1 MSPLELFRRNQKV
14 TMTFLILLAMFAFVV
29 LPTVSEYMRRTGPG
43 MTDPVLAE
51 FNGVSL
57 TASRV
62 NGFTQKHYATVQYL
76 RKLAEETIRRGGT
89 PKVPGF
95 TFDQQSN
102 QIQSVGIN
110 GSPSDDMSI
119 RTLQFA
125 AEAQEQGFALD
136 DTSLDIWMEQFTDGK
151 LSEREMFALLRR
163 ETNNQMGQY
172 QLYDMLRKQL
182 LANLYLRGASATVA
196 RGQFPL
202 QSPLDHWNNFLKLN
216 QKATINAYGVLV
228 DDYVAETDANP
239 SESEVVAVYEAGKDR
254 YPNDQ
259 SPEPGFRRRET
270 ASFEYVLGELQA
282 FRDAEVAKLSEEEIK
297 AEYEQRKAG
306 GAFQLPA
313 DVVIL
318 PETTEPETTQPET
331 TQPETTQPETTQP
344 ETTQPE
350 TTQPETTEPETTQPA
365 EPGESEPA
373 AADES
378 KQMKDE
384 TADEP
389 PAEDTPAADDS
400 ESAEDTRAAQQEQVE
415 AFSKELEEAGNL
427 DDATGDSGDQSAIA
441 PDRNG
446 VRLVVM
452 QSDVS
457 TETAAPQQD
466 EPQQDEETAT
476 EKTEPE
482 TASAES
488 ETAAEPETSAEETA
502 TEEMEAAEPEPRYR
516 PFEEVRDQIAQT
528 MVDGP
533 AREARDQAIAKLRN
547 VMRKYSRA
555 RAIYGDGTD
564 ATTPPPERPNLKAL
578 AEELGLSYRKIGPFD
593 PVSLADEPI
602 ADSVEESTALTQRGV
617 PFAAMMFGVEGQ
629 VIKQERFTPATSVDL
644 ESQRTYLS
652 WKTEEKEAYTP
663 ELDEVRDEVVAA
675 IRFAQARELAKQAA
689 EAMAETA
696 NSGTSLEELVP
707 EDRQENYFKD
717 LGPFSWLNMVGFG
730 SFTIGNIPELD
741 SIDEDFMKTVFNAEG
756 GKHVVAP
763 NGPKRVYY
771 VIKRTSLQPATSDL
785 RAIFSQ
791 QSERI
796 MAMFMSDGTAGKV
809 QQGFFETID
818 EKTGFE
824 QYQLPQ

>member
-1 MSPLELFRRNQKV
+1 
-14 TMTFLILLAMFAFVV
+14 MTFLILLAMFAFVV

-125 AEAQEQGFALD
+125 AEAQKQGFELD

-182 LANLYLRGASATVA
+182 LSALYFRGASATVA

-254 YPNDQ
+254 YGDDQ

-282 FRDAEVAKLSEEEIK
+282 FRDAEVAKLSEEDIK
-297 AEYEQRKAG
+297 AEYERRKAG

-313 DVVIL
+313 DVVIM
-318 PETTEPETTQPET
+318 PETTEPETTP
-331 TQPETTQPETTQP
+331 
-344 ETTQPE
+344 
-350 TTQPETTEPETTQPA
+350 PA
-365 EPGESEPA
+365 EPADSEPA

-378 KQMKDE
+378 KQMKE
-384 TADEP
+384 ESTDEP
-389 PAEDTPAADDS
+389 PAENNPAPDNSD
-400 ESAEDTRAAQQEQVE
+400 SAEDTQAAQKEQVE

-427 DDATGDSGDQSAIA
+427 DDATPDTPDTDDQSAID

-457 TETAAPQQD
+457 TETGEPQQD
-466 EPQQDEETAT
+466 EPQQDSETATEETAT
-476 EKTEPE
+476 EPESPAEPAPPAKPE
-482 TASAES
+482 TAS
-488 ETAAEPETSAEETA
+488 EPETSAEETT
-502 TEEMEAAEPEPRYR
+502 TEEMEATEPEPRYR

-533 AREARDQAIAKLRN
+533 AREARDQAIARLRN

-602 ADSVEESTALTQRGV
+602 ANSVEESTALTQRGV

-629 VIKQERFTPATSVDL
+629 VIKQELFTPATSVDL

-696 NSGTSLEELVP
+696 NGGTSLEELVP

-763 NGPKRVYY
+763 NGPERVYY

-796 MAMFMSDGTAGKV
+796 MAMFMSDGTAAKV
-809 QQGFFETID
+809 QQGFFEAID
-818 EKTGFE
+818 DKTGFE

>member
-1 MSPLELFRRNQKV
+1 
-14 TMTFLILLAMFAFVV
+14 MTFLILLAMFAFVV
-29 LPTVSEYMRRTGPG
+29 LPTVSEYMQRSGPG

-297 AEYEQRKAG
+297 AEYERRKAG

-318 PETTEPETTQPET
+318 SETTEPETTEPETTEPEMT
-331 TQPETTQPETTQP
+331 E
-344 ETTQPE
+344 
-350 TTQPETTEPETTQPA
+350 PETTEPAETTPPA
-365 EPGESEPA
+365 EPAASEPADSEPA
-373 AADES
+373 AEEAKE
-378 KQMKDE
+378 MKE
-384 TADEP
+384 EPTDEP
-389 PAEDTPAADDS
+389 PAENTPAADDS
-400 ESAEDTRAAQQEQVE
+400 ESAEDTQAAQQEQVE
-415 AFSKELEEAGNL
+415 TFSKELEEAGNL
-427 DDATGDSGDQSAIA
+427 DDATPETDDQSAINSA
-441 PDRNG
+441 PNG

-457 TETAAPQQD
+457 TETASSQQD

-476 EKTEPE
+476 EPETTEPE
-482 TASAES
+482 STPT
-488 ETAAEPETSAEETA
+488 ETAAEPETTAEETA

-593 PVSLADEPI
+593 PVALADEPI
-602 ADSVEESTALTQRGV
+602 ANSVEESTALTQRGV

-629 VIKQERFTPATSVDL
+629 VIKQELFTPATTVDL

-696 NSGTSLEELVP
+696 NGGTSLQELVP

-741 SIDEDFMKTVFNAEG
+741 SIDEDFMKTVFNADG
-756 GKHVVAP
+756 AKHVVAP

>member
-1 MSPLELFRRNQKV
+1 M
-14 TMTFLILLAMFAFVV
+14 
-29 LPTVSEYMRRTGPG
+29 
-43 MTDPVLAE
+43 
-51 FNGVSL
+51 
-57 TASRV
+57 
-62 NGFTQKHYATVQYL
+62 
-76 RKLAEETIRRGGT
+76 IRRGGT

-95 TFDQQSN
+95 TFDQQTN

-125 AEAQEQGFALD
+125 AEAQKQGFELD

-182 LANLYLRGASATVA
+182 LSNLYFRGASATVA

-216 QKATINAYGVLV
+216 QKATINAYGLLV

-239 SESEVVAVYEAGKDR
+239 SETEVVAVYEAGKDR

-282 FRDAEVAKLSEEEIK
+282 FRDAEVAKLSEDEIK
-297 AEYEQRKAG
+297 AEYERRKAG

-318 PETTEPETTQPET
+318 PETTEPAETTP
-331 TQPETTQPETTQP
+331 
-344 ETTQPE
+344 
-350 TTQPETTEPETTQPA
+350 PA
-365 EPGESEPA
+365 EPGDAEPSDAEPSDAEPA
-373 AADES
+373 AEEA
-378 KQMKDE
+378 KQMKE
-384 TADEP
+384 EPTDEP
-389 PAEDTPAADDS
+389 PAANTPADDNS
-400 ESAEDTRAAQQEQVE
+400 DSAEDTQAAQKEQVE

-427 DDATGDSGDQSAIA
+427 DGATPDSDDQSAID

-457 TETAAPQQD
+457 TETA
-466 EPQQDEETAT
+466 EPQQDDETATDETATDETATEETAT
-476 EKTEPE
+476 EPETTEPE
-482 TASAES
+482 TTSVEP
-488 ETAAEPETSAEETA
+488 EPAAEPAPPAEEAA
-502 TEEMEAAEPEPRYR
+502 TEDIEAAEPEPRYR

-533 AREARDQAIAKLRN
+533 AREARDQAIAKARN

-578 AEELGLSYRKIGPFD
+578 AEDLGLSYRKIGPFD
-593 PVSLADEPI
+593 PVALADEPI
-602 ADSVEESTALTQRGV
+602 ANSVEESTALTQRGV

-629 VIKQERFTPATSVDL
+629 VIKQELFTPATSVDL

-696 NSGTSLEELVP
+696 NGGTSLEELVR

-741 SIDEDFMKTVFNAEG
+741 SIDEDFMKTVFHADG
-756 GKHVVAP
+756 AKHIVAP
-763 NGPKRVYY
+763 NGPKRVFY
-771 VIKRTSLQPATSDL
+771 VVKRTSLQPATSDL

-796 MAMFMSDGTAGKV
+796 MAMFMSDGTAAKV
-809 QQGFFETID
+809 QQGFFEAID

>member
-76 RKLAEETIRRGGT
+76 RRLAEETIRRGGT

-102 QIQSVGIN
+102 QVQSVGIN

-125 AEAQEQGFALD
+125 AEAQKQGFELD

-151 LSEREMFALLRR
+151 LSQREMFALLRR

-182 LANLYLRGASATVA
+182 LSALYFRGASATVA

-254 YPNDQ
+254 YDDDQ

-270 ASFEYVLGELQA
+270 ATFEYVLGELQA
-282 FRDAEVAKLSEEEIK
+282 FRDAEVAKLSEDDIK
-297 AEYEQRKAG
+297 AEYERRKAG

-313 DVVIL
+313 DVVIM
-318 PETTEPETTQPET
+318 PETTEPESTDAET
-331 TQPETTQPETTQP
+331 TKPEMAEPAETTP
-344 ETTQPE
+344 
-350 TTQPETTEPETTQPA
+350 PA
-365 EPGESEPA
+365 ETGDAEKTDDSDAPAEPA

-378 KQMKDE
+378 EEMKE
-384 TADEP
+384 AAATEP
-389 PAEDTPAADDS
+389 PAENTPAGDDS
-400 ESAEDTRAAQQEQVE
+400 DSAADTQAAQQEQVE
-415 AFSKELEEAGNL
+415 AFSKELEQAGDL
-427 DDATGDSGDQSAIA
+427 DDATLDATPDSDDQSAI
-441 PDRNG
+441 DSRRNG
-446 VRLVVM
+446 VRLVVT
-452 QSDVS
+452 QSDAA
-457 TETAAPQQD
+457 TETA
-466 EPQQDEETAT
+466 EPQQDAETAET
-476 EKTEPE
+476 ETTTEPETTAEPE
-482 TASAES
+482 TAS
-488 ETAAEPETSAEETA
+488 EEK
-502 TEEMEAAEPEPRYR
+502 EDPQPEPRYR

-533 AREARDQAIAKLRN
+533 AREARDQAIAKARN

-578 AEELGLSYRKIGPFD
+578 ADELGLSYRKIGPFD

-602 ADSVEESTALTQRGV
+602 ANSVEESTALTQRGV

-629 VIKQERFTPATSVDL
+629 VIKQEPFTPATSVDL

-696 NSGTSLEELVP
+696 NGGGSLEELVP

-741 SIDEDFMKTVFNAEG
+741 SIDEDFMKTVFNADG
-756 GKHVVAP
+756 AKHVVAP

-771 VIKRTSLQPATSDL
+771 VVKRTSLQPATSDL

-796 MAMFMSDGTAGKV
+796 MAMFMSDGTAAKV
-809 QQGFFETID
+809 QQGFFNAID
-818 EKTGFE
+818 EETGFE

>member
-110 GSPSDDMSI
+110 GSPSDEMSI

-125 AEAQEQGFALD
+125 AEAQAQGFELD

-182 LANLYLRGASATVA
+182 LSSLYLRGASATVA

-239 SESEVVAVYEAGKDR
+239 SETEVVAVYEAGKDR

-306 GAFQLPA
+306 GAFQLPP

-318 PETTEPETTQPET
+318 PETTEPETTE
-331 TQPETTQPETTQP
+331 
-344 ETTQPE
+344 
-350 TTQPETTEPETTQPA
+350 PETTEPETTEPETTEPETTPAA
-365 EPGESEPA
+365 EPGDSEPA
-373 AADES
+373 AADAPKEMKEES
-378 KQMKDE
+378 S
-384 TADEP
+384 DEP
-389 PAEDTPAADDS
+389 PAESPPAADNSDS
-400 ESAEDTRAAQQEQVE
+400 ADDTQAAQKEQVE

-427 DDATGDSGDQSAIA
+427 DDATPDTDDQSAIDS
-441 PDRNG
+441 DRNG
-446 VRLVVM
+446 VRLVMM

-457 TETAAPQQD
+457 TETAETPQD

-476 EKTEPE
+476 EKEKTEPE
-482 TASAES
+482 TASTES

-516 PFEEVRDQIAQT
+516 PFEEVREQIAQT

-533 AREARDQAIAKLRN
+533 AREARDQAIAKARN

-593 PVSLADEPI
+593 PVTLADEPI
-602 ADSVEESTALTQRGV
+602 ANSVEESTALTQRGV

-629 VIKQERFTPATSVDL
+629 VIKQELFTPATSVDL

-652 WKTEEKEAYTP
+652 WKTEEQEAYTP

-696 NSGTSLEELVP
+696 NGGTSLEELVP

-741 SIDEDFMKTVFNAEG
+741 SIEEDFMKTVFNADG
-756 GKHVVAP
+756 AKHVVAP

-771 VIKRTSLQPATSDL
+771 VVKRTSLQPATSDL